1 MDVSTYV
8 HMVLSSFLL
17 ILGYCYVSGGFRTV
31 TGICFLGIIYTFPS
45 LLLKIFPLTES
56 HISNLRPLFDHP
68 FSSYLTAAKAMALEY
83 LGFETL
89 LMYYPFL
96 KTPEKAI
103 KWAHFGNLFS
113 ILIYLL
119 TAITTF
125 LYYNEEELARTIWAT
140 LTLWKIVDFPF
151 MERFEY
157 AGIALWLFAVLPN
170 ICLALWATS
179 RGMKQLFHFNQRYSL
194 ICIIIAAAFACSFIE
209 GRPNIDWL
217 NTITSTAG
225 FYTVYFYIPALFVV
239 QWIIYKVRKK
249 KS

>member
-1 MDVSTYV
+1 MLRFRGFSDRNGD
-8 HMVLSSFLL
+8 LL
-17 ILGYCYVSGGFRTV
+17 FRDH
-31 TGICFLGIIYTFPS
+31 LY
-45 LLLKIFPLTES
+45 LPLAFIEN
-56 HISNLRPLFDHP
+56 ISIDRIPYLNLRPLFDHP